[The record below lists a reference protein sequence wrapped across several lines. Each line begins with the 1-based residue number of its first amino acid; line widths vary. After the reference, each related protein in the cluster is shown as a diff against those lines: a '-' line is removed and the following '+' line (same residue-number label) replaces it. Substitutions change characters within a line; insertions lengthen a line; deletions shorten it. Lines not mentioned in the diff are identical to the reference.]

1 MSNGHD
7 PYAALRSPDSGRVM
21 TANVLGGTGFGMQ
34 FLAVEWELYQ
44 RTHSPAALGLVG
56 LIQFLPVLILAIPAG
71 HLADRMSRKWL
82 FVFAQGLMALASTG
96 LTLVSW

>member
-1 MSNGHD
+1 MPDGHD
-7 PYAALRSPDSGRVM
+7 PYAALRSPDYRRVL

-44 RTHSPAALGLVG
+44 RTDSAAALGLIG

-71 HLADRMSRKWL
+71 HPSGPLRPQWLYVTPPAIITTASLCLA
-82 FVFAQGLMALASTG
+82 T
-96 LTLVSW
+96 VS